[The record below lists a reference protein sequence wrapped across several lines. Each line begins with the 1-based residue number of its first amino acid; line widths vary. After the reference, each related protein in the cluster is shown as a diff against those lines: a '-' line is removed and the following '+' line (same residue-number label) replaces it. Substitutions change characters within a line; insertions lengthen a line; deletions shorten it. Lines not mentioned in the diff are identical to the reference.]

1 MPISDIIARMRHD
14 GCGGR
19 ARRFGGAEDRATRCV
34 ASWLSRSLTYMAH
47 ERARVHQMTKAEL
60 IAAIADA
67 PDDTPIYILNPEDG
81 RRRSRPH

>member
-1 MPISDIIARMRHD
+1 MPISDIIAD
-14 GCGGR
+14 
-19 ARRFGGAEDRATRCV
+19 A
-34 ASWLSRSLTYMAH
+34 ASWFSRSLTYMAH

-81 RRRSRPH
+81 RRRSRIRVSVAEDGIVLEGAEGAARIGK

>member
-1 MPISDIIARMRHD
+1 
-14 GCGGR
+14 
-19 ARRFGGAEDRATRCV
+19 
-34 ASWLSRSLTYMAH
+34 MAH

-81 RRRSRPH
+81 RRRSRIRVSVAEDGIVLEGAEGAARIGK